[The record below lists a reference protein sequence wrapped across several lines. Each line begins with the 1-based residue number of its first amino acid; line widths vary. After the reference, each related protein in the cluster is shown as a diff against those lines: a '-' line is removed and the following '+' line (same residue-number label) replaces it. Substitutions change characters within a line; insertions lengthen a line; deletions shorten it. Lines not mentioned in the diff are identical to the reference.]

1 MGTVS
6 LPDAKRKKEPKT
18 GSHWF
23 KLSSTPENTRNIL
36 YPCTEKPANQW
47 LTGLLGCL
55 NKKDILRKLCGFKG
69 KEAALPLWQLLQ
81 PDLPFIY

>member
-36 YPCTEKPANQW
+36 YPCIEKPASQW
-47 LTGLLGCL
+47 LTGLLAWRSQKMFICVARNPGITLYL
-55 NKKDILRKLCGFKG
+55 NHTGSYKIFRLEL
-69 KEAALPLWQLLQ
+69 
-81 PDLPFIY
+81 

>member
-1 MGTVS
+1 MGQKQQKDPVFS
-6 LPDAKRKKEPKT
+6 DRVLV
-18 GSHWF
+18 
-23 KLSSTPENTRNIL
+23 
-36 YPCTEKPANQW
+36 
-47 LTGLLGCL
+47 GCL

>member
-18 GSHWF
+18 GSLWF

-47 LTGLLGCL
+47 LTGLVVAEA
-55 NKKDILRKLCGFKG
+55 GFEPTTFG
-69 KEAALPLWQLLQ
+69 L
-81 PDLPFIY
+81 